1 MKRLLHS
8 ILNMN
13 NAAWNMLQWS
23 CIGSVLMVFA
33 GCVLLFEAGPASF
46 QNFYLYRLAQ
56 ALGEAPAGILLLGGL
71 GTIILEFEK

>member
-13 NAAWNMLQWS
+13 SAAWRMLQWS
-23 CIGSVLMVFA
+23 CLSSALMIFA
-33 GCVLLFEAGPASF
+33 GCVLLFEAGPASV

-56 ALGEAPAGILLLGGL
+56 TMGEAPAGILLLGGL